1 MISHTVLTVTASD
14 YPLIDIGAN
23 LTHDSFDQ
31 DRQQCIARATQANVV
46 KMVITGSD
54 LQESKKAID
63 LACSDPVRFSATAGI
78 HPHYAD
84 QYDDAT
90 ETTLRQMADNPQVV
104 AVGETG
110 LDFFRDISAR
120 DKQQQSFIA
129 HLELAKKVRKP
140 LFLHQRDAH
149 ATFHSILKEHQ
160 AELPRVV
167 VHCFTDTA
175 EALQEYLDLDCYIGI
190 TGWICDER
198 RGKHLLECVHTIPLN
213 RLMIE
218 TDAPYL
224 LPRTLKPKPRTRR
237 NEPCTLP
244 EVLRQISRVRPESE
258 AEIATQTT
266 QNAITFFDLDSVD
279 KPHSI

>member
-1 MISHTVLTVTASD
+1 MINNTVLSVTASV

-23 LTHDSFDQ
+23 LTHNSFDP
-31 DRQQCIARATQANVV
+31 DRQQCLARAIQANVV

-54 LQESKKAID
+54 LQESQEAIA
-63 LACSDPVRFSATAGI
+63 LACSNPERYSATVGI

-84 QYDDAT
+84 QFDDSAKD
-90 ETTLRQMADNPQVV
+90 TLESLAKKPQVV
-104 AVGETG
+104 AIGETG
-110 LDFFRDISAR
+110 LDYFRDISPR
-120 DKQQQSFIA
+120 KTQQDSFIA
-129 HLELAKKVRKP
+129 HLELAKKLNKP

-149 ATFHSILKEHQ
+149 AAFHSILKEHQ
-160 AELPRVV
+160 AELPAVV

-175 EALQEYLDLDCYIGI
+175 DALRDYLDLDCYIGI

-198 RGKHLLECVHTIPLN
+198 RGTHLLDCVSTIPLE

-224 LPRTLKPKPRTRR
+224 LPRSLKPKPKTRR

-244 EVLRQISRVRPESE
+244 EVLRQISRARPESE
-258 AEIATQTT
+258 AKIASQTT
-266 QNAITFFDLDSVD
+266 QNAIRFFGLDTLENPD
-279 KPHSI
+279 